1 MRPSCSADGMA
12 KYVTIQVARR
22 EPPSGPASAGEQC
35 KKCGASLEEGELDR
49 NLHVCPH
56 CLHHFPLPSHER
68 IALLADKGSV
78 TFVGEDVRPVDPLE
92 FVDLRPYPE
101 RLSEAQMATG
111 LSEAFLAALCE
122 IEGHPSALGV
132 LDFKFL
138 GGSMGS
144 VVGERF
150 YRLAQAAVDERRP
163 MVVVAASGGARMQEA
178 LFSLMQMAKTVVS
191 VQLLSK
197 AGLPYITILTHPT
210 TGGVFA
216 SFATVADIILAEP
229 GALMSFSGPRI
240 IEQTTR
246 EKLPPGFGSSESQL
260 THGQVDMVV
269 DRREMK
275 KRLGQMLSFLTG
287 GTVDG

>member
-1 MRPSCSADGMA
+1 MS
-12 KYVTIQVARR
+12 
-22 EPPSGPASAGEQC
+22 
-35 KKCGASLEEGELDR
+35 
-49 NLHVCPH
+49 
-56 CLHHFPLPSHER
+56 
-68 IALLADKGSV
+68 
-78 TFVGEDVRPVDPLE
+78 FVGEEVRAVDPLE

-101 RLSEAQMATG
+101 RLSEAQMQTG
-111 LSEAFLAALCE
+111 LSEAFLAARCDVS
-122 IEGHPSALGV
+122 GYPTALGV
-132 LDFKFL
+132 LDFQFL

-178 LFSLMQMAKTVVS
+178 LFSLMQMAKTVVA
-191 VQLLSK
+191 VQLVGK
-197 AGLPYITILTHPT
+197 ARLPYITILTHPT

-260 THGQVDMVV
+260 FHGQVDMVI

-275 KRLGQMLSFLTG
+275 DRLAQIIGFLMG
-287 GTVDG
+287 GGARG

>member
-1 MRPSCSADGMA
+1 MA
-12 KYVTIQVARR
+12 KYVTIQVARK
-22 EPPSGPASAGEQC
+22 EPPPEPPAAGERC
-35 KKCGASLEEGELDR
+35 KNCNTALQEGELER
-49 NLHVCPH
+49 HLRVCPH
-56 CLHHFPLPSHER
+56 CSFHYPMPSHER
-68 IALLADKGSV
+68 VALLADKGTVS
-78 TFVGEDVRPVDPLE
+78 FVGEDVRAVDPLE
-92 FVDLRPYPE
+92 FIDLRPYPD
-101 RLSEAQMATG
+101 RLAEAQRGTG
-111 LSEAFLAALCE
+111 LSESFLAATCK
-122 IEGHPSALGV
+122 ISGNPAAIGV

-150 YRLAQAAVDERRP
+150 YRLSRAALEANAP
-163 MVVVAASGGARMQEA
+163 LIVVAGSGGARMQEG

-191 VQLLSK
+191 VQALSK

-216 SFATVADIILAEP
+216 SFATVADVILAEP
-229 GALMSFSGPRI
+229 GAVMSFAGARI

-260 THGQVDMVV
+260 AHGQVDMVV

-275 KRLGQMLSFLTG
+275 ERLIRVLSFLMG
-287 GTVDG
+287 GGSIG

>member
-1 MRPSCSADGMA
+1 MPPSCYEGGMA

-22 EPPSGPASAGEQC
+22 EPPPAPEAAGERC
-35 KKCGASLEEGELDR
+35 KKCGAALAEGELER
-49 NLHVCPH
+49 SLHVCPH
-56 CLHHFPLPSHER
+56 CSYHYPLPAHER
-68 IALLADKGSV
+68 VAQLADKGTV
-78 TFVGEDVRPVDPLE
+78 DFTAEEVYAVDPLG

-101 RLSEAQMATG
+101 RLAEAKFATG

-122 IEGHPSALGV
+122 ISGRPTALGV

-150 YRLAQAAVDERRP
+150 YRLAKTAVEQRRP
-163 MVVVAASGGARMQEA
+163 LVIVAGSGGARMQEG
-178 LFSLMQMAKTVVS
+178 LFSLMQMAKTIVA
-191 VQLLSK
+191 VQMVGK
-197 AGLPYITILTHPT
+197 ARLPYVTILTHPT

-216 SFATVADIILAEP
+216 SFATVADIIIAEP
-229 GALMSFSGPRI
+229 GAVMSFAGARI

-260 THGQVDMVV
+260 EHGQVDMVV
-269 DRREMK
+269 DRRELRE
-275 KRLGQMLSFLTG
+275 RLAQCLSFLG
-287 GTVDG
+287 GDETDG

>member
-1 MRPSCSADGMA
+1 MA
-12 KYVTIQVARR
+12 KYVTIQLARK
-22 EPPSGPASAGEQC
+22 EPPSEPQAAGERC
-35 KKCGASLEEGELDR
+35 KSCNAPLQEGELER
-49 NLHVCPH
+49 HLRVCPH
-56 CLHHFPLPSHER
+56 CAFHFPMPSHER

-78 TFVGEDVRPVDPLE
+78 SFVGEDVRAVDPLE
-92 FVDLRPYPE
+92 FFDLRPYPD
-101 RLSEAQMATG
+101 RMAEAQRGTG
-111 LSEAFLAALCE
+111 LSEAFLAATCK
-122 IEGHPSALGV
+122 IAGKPAAVGV

-150 YRLAQAAVDERRP
+150 YRLSRAAVEGHMP
-163 MVVVAASGGARMQEA
+163 LVVVAGSGGARMQEG

-191 VQLLSK
+191 VHALSK

-216 SFATVADIILAEP
+216 SFATVADVILAEP
-229 GALMSFSGPRI
+229 GAVMSFAGARI

-260 THGQVDMVV
+260 AHGQVDMVV
-269 DRREMK
+269 DRRQLK
-275 KRLGQMLSFLTG
+275 DRLVQVLSFLAAG
-287 GTVDG
+287 ERNG